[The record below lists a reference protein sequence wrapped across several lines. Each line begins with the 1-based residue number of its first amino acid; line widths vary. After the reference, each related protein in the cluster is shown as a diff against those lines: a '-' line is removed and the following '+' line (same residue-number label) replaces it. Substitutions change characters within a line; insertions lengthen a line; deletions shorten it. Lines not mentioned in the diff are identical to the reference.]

1 MSSQQPNT
9 STSASSVRSTYSS
22 EIHSIIRFLT
32 LRNESA
38 ASIHRQLVE
47 TYGSEVMNR
56 QNVTKW
62 IRSFKE
68 GRTDTHDEERNGR
81 PSVIS
86 ENLVQQ
92 VEEKVRDD
100 RRVTLNTLKEN
111 FPHVSR
117 SLLGLHTMGNPH
129 VYPRPLGRA
138 GVMSDFYR
146 LKSLQDAHH
155 SDHGGG
161 SQGNYGCNF
170 YNIK

>member
-1 MSSQQPNT
+1 NKFYYYLLLFKYRGVRNGQNKPSSASVRYEMSSQQPNT

-38 ASIHRQLVE
+38 ARIHRPPVE

-56 QNVTKW
+56 QNVSKW

-92 VEEKVRDD
+92 V
-100 RRVTLNTLKEN
+100 
-111 FPHVSR
+111 
-117 SLLGLHTMGNPH
+117 
-129 VYPRPLGRA
+129 
-138 GVMSDFYR
+138 
-146 LKSLQDAHH
+146 
-155 SDHGGG
+155 
-161 SQGNYGCNF
+161 
-170 YNIK
+170 